1 MSASELPAFRKEDA
15 IRIEQ
20 QITLRYRFA
29 AGHHATRFFTALRDE
44 GKILATRDA
53 AGNVMVPPRPVCG
66 LSRCRWTNGSRSGP
80 EGTLAGCTVV
90 YVPFIDPMTGAE
102 RPVPYGFGLIRFDG
116 ADTNIYHLLDATD
129 PERIGVGK
137 RVEAVFK
144 PREER
149 IGQPRRHPPLPT
161 ARRRRRLRRCPMNP

>member
-1 MSASELPAFRKEDA
+1 MTDATFTKEEA

-29 AGHHATRFFTALRDE
+29 AGRHAQRFFEALREE
-44 GKILATRDA
+44 GRILATKDA

-66 LSRCRWTNGSRSGP
+66 LSSLPMEEWVEVGP
-80 EGTLAGCTVV
+80 GGVLAGCTIV
-90 YVPFIDPMTGAE
+90 YVPFIDPMTGAQ

-129 PERIGVGK
+129 PAQIGVGK

-149 IGQPRRHPPLPT
+149 TGSLADIRHFRV
-161 ARRRRRLRRCPMNP
+161 A

>member
-1 MSASELPAFRKEDA
+1 MSASEFPAFRKEDA

-29 AGHHATRFFTALRDE
+29 AGGHATRFFTALRDE

-66 LSRCRWTNGSRSGP
+66 LSSLPMDEWIEVGP
-80 EGTLAGCTVV
+80 QGTLAGCTVV
-90 YVPFIDPMTGAE
+90 YVPFIDPMTGTE

-116 ADTNIYHLLDATD
+116 ADTNIYHLLDATE

-144 PREER
+144 PQAER
-149 IGQPRRHPPLPT
+149 TGSLADIRHF
-161 ARRRRRLRRCPMNP
+161 RLLD

>member
-1 MSASELPAFRKEDA
+1 MNTHEAPKLDRGQA

-29 AGHHATRFFTALRDE
+29 AGRHATRFFTALRDE

-66 LSRCRWTNGSRSGP
+66 LSGLPMEEWGEGGP
-80 EGTLAGCTVV
+80 DGVLAGCTIV
-90 YVPFIDPMTGAE
+90 YVPFIDPMTGVQ
-102 RPVPYGFGLIRFDG
+102 RPVPYGFGLVRFDG
-116 ADTNIYHLLDATD
+116 ADTSIYHLLDATD
-129 PERIGVGK
+129 PAQIGVGK
-137 RVEAVFK
+137 RVRAVFR

-149 IGQPRRHPPLPT
+149 IGSLADIRHFSVIED
-161 ARRRRRLRRCPMNP
+161 

>member
-1 MSASELPAFRKEDA
+1 MSTTFDKEQA
-15 IRIEQ
+15 IRLEQ

-29 AGHHATRFFTALRDE
+29 AGRHAARFFTALRDE

-66 LSRCRWTNGSRSGP
+66 LSSLPMEEWVEVGP
-80 EGTLAGCTVV
+80 GGTLAGCTVV
-90 YVPFIDPMTGAE
+90 YVPFIDPMTGVQ

-116 ADTNIYHLLDATD
+116 ADTNIYHLLDETD
-129 PERIGVGK
+129 PARIGVGK

-144 PREER
+144 PREDR
-149 IGQPRRHPPLPT
+149 VGSLADILHF
-161 ARRRRRLRRCPMNP
+161 RLVD